1 MLAKSGPRY
10 GPCWM
15 KRKGTKTCFVQ
26 GFMRLQKVETKLYKV
41 LYIMS
46 LITVVA
52 KLHILNFYIKD
63 IFLKI
68 YYGILTTNVL
78 S

>member
-1 MLAKSGPRY
+1 MLPKSGPRH
-10 GPCWM
+10 GPWWM
-15 KRKGTKTCFVQ
+15 KGKRGKNMLGTRSDES

-52 KLHILNFYIKD
+52 KLHILNFISKTYSLR
-63 IFLKI
+63 F
-68 YYGILTTNVL
+68 TTV